1 MKSLVMMAAAVALS
15 GCASLG
21 GASGQSA
28 WTGAWG
34 ASPTPPPATARTFE
48 AQTIRQVMRVSTGGD
63 RVRIRFTNEYSDN
76 PLEIGAAAVTLAGAD
91 GKVTGSP
98 VKLTFGGKPS
108 TKIPPRAPMLS
119 DPITL
124 PVKALDN
131 ISISLFVPGATGPC
145 TCHPGARADGFVSA
159 PGDYTAGPFE
169 ETQTIANRA
178 FISAIEVE
186 SAAPAIITFGDSIT
200 DGTAS
205 TNNANHRW
213 PDILTE
219 RLVAAN
225 MVRGVSNQAIAGNR
239 VLAYAN
245 QIFGESALTRFDRD
259 VLSVPNARWM
269 IVLEGIND
277 VGMGGDARP
286 SVDQMIAGYRQLID
300 RAHAKGIKVYG
311 ATLLPFEGARYATES
326 GEVVRAAVNEWIR
339 NGKGF
344 DGVIDFDAVMKDP
357 ANPKKMKADL
367 QSGDWLH
374 PNDAGYKVMGDAVDL
389 ALFR

>member
-1 MKSLVMMAAAVALS
+1 
-15 GCASLG
+15 
-21 GASGQSA
+21 
-28 WTGAWG
+28 
-34 ASPTPPPATARTFE
+34 
-48 AQTIRQVMRVSTGGD
+48 
-63 RVRIRFTNEYSDN
+63 
-76 PLEIGAAAVTLAGAD
+76 
-91 GKVTGSP
+91 
-98 VKLTFGGKPS
+98 
-108 TKIPPRAPMLS
+108 MLS
-119 DPITL
+119 DPVAL

-131 ISISLFVPGATGPC
+131 ISLSLFVSGATGPC

-186 SAAPAIITFGDSIT
+186 SSAPAIITFGDSIT

-205 TNNANHRW
+205 TNNSNHRW
-213 PDILTE
+213 PDILAE

-225 MVRGVSNQAIAGNR
+225 MMRGVSNQAIAGNR

-344 DGVIDFDAVMKDP
+344 DGVVDFDAVMRDS

-374 PNDAGYKVMGDAVDL
+374 PNDAGYKVMGEAVDL
-389 ALFR
+389 GLFR